1 MGEKKKDRVTKVL
14 AFLSLLLLVWL
25 FVSFIEVNI
34 KNGDLDPHYSSWNFF
49 EITMEA
55 NGYES

>member
-14 AFLSLLLLVWL
+14 AFLSLLLLAWL

-49 EITMEA
+49 EITMEKC
-55 NGYES
+55 